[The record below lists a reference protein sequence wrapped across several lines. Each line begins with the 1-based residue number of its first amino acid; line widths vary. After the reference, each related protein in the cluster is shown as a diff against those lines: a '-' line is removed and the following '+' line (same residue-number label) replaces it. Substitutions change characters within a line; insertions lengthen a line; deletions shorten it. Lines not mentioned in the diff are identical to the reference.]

1 MFTTPCRRPQKYN
14 RQPFPLA
21 WRQCIGVVV
30 VFCPSQA
37 QRRKRGNMPVD
48 VPNVSYVS
56 GRQQLVNV
64 KPDRMPANK
73 TVKPL
78 ARAVKLFQTAQAT
91 KFDNLLQN
99 FIGQCQKH
107 RT

>member
-37 QRRKRGNMPVD
+37 QGRKRGDMPVNVPD
-48 VPNVSYVS
+48 VPHVSR
-56 GRQQLVNV
+56 GQQPVDL
-64 KPDRMPANK
+64 KPDGMPAH
-73 TVKPL
+73 
-78 ARAVKLFQTAQAT
+78 Q
-91 KFDNLLQN
+91 LL
-99 FIGQCQKH
+99 
-107 RT
+107 